1 MKNNF
6 LYRMASVIFFIVST
20 FILVF
25 TFAVKEINIYVTYAS
40 FFILS
45 GSLTFLVIIT
55 FSNKKIRRMNWLEQ
69 RYKLWNSISYR
80 VRQGGEVAFNELPIG
95 IVVFSN
101 KKVIQWANKYARE
114 IFLSPLVDRNIEVIH
129 QDLFY
134 NLNNNEIFDIN
145 IYGRIFSCKVLKEEN
160 IVYFTDKTEI
170 KNLESKYRNRTLAMG
185 IINLD
190 NLTQA
195 LVSFDA
201 QNRASQISNIIGIL
215 SDWSNNH
222 QIYLKGFS
230 ETQYLI
236 LMDYVQLQ
244 ELIREEFKVLD
255 EIKGY
260 CLKEDLRSS
269 ASIGIACMD
278 LNYNDLFDS
287 AKNMLD
293 FALNRGGNQCVV
305 NIDNEIKYYG
315 GKTNSFENRSP
326 VYVKS
331 KSEELQEIVKKY
343 NKVYIMAHTD
353 ADADAFGACL
363 AMYKFALALDKK
375 VKIVLDNKKVDVTV
389 LALLEI
395 IENQHV
401 GVLEYFIKPQEAVFK
416 INKDD
421 LLIIV
426 DTQNRKLLLDERL
439 YNKANHVAIID
450 HHRPGVNHVDK
461 YEFMYTSTSA
471 SSSVELVV
479 EMFEF
484 LQEDIEVSNTEATWM
499 VMGIMVDTNNLLY
512 RASYRTFNVLS
523 RLQKYGGEMQKA
535 QKYLR
540 DDLLVYEK
548 KLEVLA
554 NLDIIEDKYGV
565 AIVDSEIVAK
575 QFLAKISDEILGI
588 QDIKAAFCIGNI
600 AKNTVGI
607 SARSLDDTNVQL
619 LMEALGGGGHYNNAA
634 CQLKNV
640 TLSEAQDKLM
650 EKLKILEERGSSV
663 MKIILT
669 TNVKGKGKKG
679 DIIEIPRGHAN
690 FLIRSDQA
698 VIASVDNIKELENKN
713 QEAKKDAE
721 ILENQMRELKD
732 EIEAKHVY
740 VNVKVGKEGKL
751 FGAVTMKM
759 IVEEYSKQH
768 KIVLDKRKIIFDGNI
783 DNVGT
788 YEIPIQ
794 LHKDIRANLIVH
806 VVEKE

>member
-1 MKNNF
+1 
-6 LYRMASVIFFIVST
+6 
-20 FILVF
+20 
-25 TFAVKEINIYVTYAS
+25 
-40 FFILS
+40 
-45 GSLTFLVIIT
+45 
-55 FSNKKIRRMNWLEQ
+55 
-69 RYKLWNSISYR
+69 
-80 VRQGGEVAFNELPIG
+80 
-95 IVVFSN
+95 
-101 KKVIQWANKYARE
+101 
-114 IFLSPLVDRNIEVIH
+114 
-129 QDLFY
+129 
-134 NLNNNEIFDIN
+134 
-145 IYGRIFSCKVLKEEN
+145 
-160 IVYFTDKTEI
+160 
-170 KNLESKYRNRTLAMG
+170 
-185 IINLD
+185 
-190 NLTQA
+190 
-195 LVSFDA
+195 
-201 QNRASQISNIIGIL
+201 
-215 SDWSNNH
+215 
-222 QIYLKGFS
+222 
-230 ETQYLI
+230 
-236 LMDYVQLQ
+236 
-244 ELIREEFKVLD
+244 
-255 EIKGY
+255 
-260 CLKEDLRSS
+260 
-269 ASIGIACMD
+269 
-278 LNYNDLFDS
+278 
-287 AKNMLD
+287 
-293 FALNRGGNQCVV
+293 
-305 NIDNEIKYYG
+305 
-315 GKTNSFENRSP
+315 
-326 VYVKS
+326 
-331 KSEELQEIVKKY
+331 
-343 NKVYIMAHTD
+343 
-353 ADADAFGACL
+353 
-363 AMYKFALALDKK
+363 
-375 VKIVLDNKKVDVTV
+375 
-389 LALLEI
+389 
-395 IENQHV
+395 
-401 GVLEYFIKPQEAVFK
+401 
-416 INKDD
+416 
-421 LLIIV
+421 
-426 DTQNRKLLLDERL
+426 
-439 YNKANHVAIID
+439 
-450 HHRPGVNHVDK
+450 
-461 YEFMYTSTSA
+461 
-471 SSSVELVV
+471 
-479 EMFEF
+479 
-484 LQEDIEVSNTEATWM
+484 M

-759 IVEEYSKQH
+759 VVEEYSKQH

>member
-230 ETQYLI
+230 ESQYLI

-450 HHRPGVNHVDK
+450 HHRPGVNPVDK

>member
-450 HHRPGVNHVDK
+450 HHRPGVNPVDK

>member
-244 ELIREEFKVLD
+244 ELIREEFKVLG

>member
-1 MKNNF
+1 MKNDF
-6 LYRMASVIFFIVST
+6 LYRFTSVMFFIASVSVLIY
-20 FILVF
+20 
-25 TFAVKEINIYVTYAS
+25 TFAVKEINVYVTYAS
-40 FFILS
+40 IFTLA
-45 GSLTFLVIIT
+45 GSLVFFTIII
-55 FSNKKIRRMNWLEQ
+55 FSNKKIKRMNWLEQ

-95 IVVFSN
+95 IVVFN
-101 KKVIQWANKYARE
+101 TKKVIQWANKYARE
-114 IFLSPLVDRNIEVIH
+114 IFLSTLVDRNIEVIH

-134 NLNNNEIFDIN
+134 NLNNNELFDIN
-145 IYGRIFSCKVLKEEN
+145 IYGRIFSCKVLKEQN
-160 IVYFTDKTEI
+160 IIYLTDKTEI
-170 KNLESKYRNRTLAMG
+170 KNLESKYRDRTLAMG

-195 LVSFDA
+195 LVTFDA
-201 QNRASQISNIIGIL
+201 QNRAAQISNIIGIL
-215 SDWSNNH
+215 SAWCNTH
-222 QIYLKGFS
+222 QIYLKGYS

-244 ELIREEFKVLD
+244 NLILDEFKVLD

-260 CLKEDLRSS
+260 CMKEDLRAS
-269 ASIGIACMD
+269 ASIGIACTEIK
-278 LNYNDLFDS
+278 YNQLFDI

-305 NIDNEIKYYG
+305 NIDNNITYYG

-375 VKIVLDNKKVDVTV
+375 AKIVLDKAKVDGTV

-401 GVLEYFIKPQEAVFK
+401 GILEYFVKPQEAVSK
-416 INKDD
+416 ISKDD
-421 LLIIV
+421 LLVIV
-426 DTQNRKLLLDERL
+426 DTQNRKLLLDEKL
-439 YNKANHVAIID
+439 YNKATHVAIID
-450 HHRPGVNHVDK
+450 HHRPGVNPVDK
-461 YEFMYTSTSA
+461 HEFMYTSTSS

-484 LQEDIEVSNTEATWM
+484 LQEDIEVSSAEATWM

-540 DDLLVYEK
+540 EDNVEYQK
-548 KLEVLA
+548 KLKVLSDFKIVDD
-554 NLDIIEDKYGV
+554 NYGV
-565 AIVDSEIVAK
+565 AIVEEDIVPR

-588 QDIKAAFCIGNI
+588 QKIKAAFCIGNI
-600 AKNTVGI
+600 AKNLVGI

-640 TLSEAQDKLM
+640 TLNEAYEKLM
-650 EKLKILEERGSSV
+650 NKLKIIEERGSSV

-679 DIIEIPRGHAN
+679 DIIEIARGHAN
-690 FLIRSDQA
+690 FLIRSEQA

-713 QEAKKDAE
+713 QEEKKDAE
-721 ILENQMRELKD
+721 VLENQMRELKD
-732 EIEAKHVY
+732 EIELKDVY
-740 VNVKVGKEGKL
+740 VNVRVGKEGKL

-759 IVEEYSKQH
+759 IVEEYKKQH
-768 KIVLDKRKIIFDGNI
+768 NIVLDKRKIIFEGNL

-806 VVEKE
+806 VVEK

>member
-450 HHRPGVNHVDK
+450 HHRPGVNPVDK

-484 LQEDIEVSNTEATWM
+484 LQEDIEVSSTEATWM

>member
-450 HHRPGVNHVDK
+450 HHRPGVNSVDK

>member
-450 HHRPGVNHVDK
+450 HHRPGVNPVDK

-484 LQEDIEVSNTEATWM
+484 LQEDIEVSSTEATWM

-759 IVEEYSKQH
+759 VVEEYSKQH

>member
-1 MKNNF
+1 MKNDF
-6 LYRMASVIFFIVST
+6 LYRMASIIFFIVST

-45 GSLTFLVIIT
+45 GSLTFFVIVT

-215 SDWSNNH
+215 SDWSNTN

-244 ELIREEFKVLD
+244 ELIMEEFKVLD

-375 VKIVLDNKKVDVTV
+375 AKIVLDNKKVDGTV

-401 GVLEYFIKPQEAVFK
+401 GVLEYFIKPHEAVFK

-450 HHRPGVNHVDK
+450 HHRPGVNPVDK

-484 LQEDIEVSNTEATWM
+484 LQEDIEISSAEATWM

-548 KLEVLA
+548 KLEVLS

-565 AIVDSEIVAK
+565 AIAGSEIVAK

-600 AKNTVGI
+600 AKNVVGI

-759 IVEEYSKQH
+759 VVEEYSKQH

-806 VVEKE
+806 VVEK

>member
-484 LQEDIEVSNTEATWM
+484 LQEDIEVSSTEATWM

>member
-1 MKNNF
+1 MKSDF
-6 LYRMASVIFFIVST
+6 LYRLASVIFLIMSAFT
-20 FILVF
+20 LVF
-25 TFAVKEINIYVTYAS
+25 TFTVAEINIFVTYAS
-40 FFILS
+40 IFILA
-45 GSLTFLVIIT
+45 GSATFLLIST
-55 FSNKKIRRMNWLEQ
+55 FSNKKVKRMSWLEQ

-80 VRQGGEVAFNELPIG
+80 VRQGGEMAFNELPIG
-95 IVVFSN
+95 IVVFSD

-134 NLNNNEIFDIN
+134 NLNNNEFFDIN
-145 IYGRIFSCKVLKEEN
+145 IYGRIFSSKVLKEEN
-160 IVYFTDKTEI
+160 IVYFTDKTEF
-170 KNLESKYRNRTLAMG
+170 KNLETKYRNRTLAIG

-195 LVSFDA
+195 LVTFDA

-222 QIYLKGFS
+222 QIYLKGYS

-244 ELIREEFKVLD
+244 KLILEEFKVLD

-260 CLKEDLRSS
+260 CMKEDLRSS

-278 LNYNDLFDS
+278 LSYNDLFDV
-287 AKNMLD
+287 ANNMLD

-305 NIDNEIKYYG
+305 NIDNEITYYG

-363 AMYKFALALDKK
+363 AMYKFALALEKDA
-375 VKIVLDNKKVDVTV
+375 KIVLDKSKVDQTV
-389 LALLEI
+389 FDLLEI
-395 IENQHV
+395 IETQHV
-401 GVLEYFIKPQEAVFK
+401 GVLEYFIKPYEALFK
-416 INKDD
+416 FNKDD
-421 LLIIV
+421 LLVIV
-426 DTQNRKLLLDERL
+426 DTQNKKLLLDERL
-439 YNKANHVAIID
+439 YNKANHVAVID
-450 HHRPGVNHVDK
+450 HHRPGVNPLDK
-461 YEFMYTSTSA
+461 HEFMYTSTSS

-479 EMFEF
+479 EMYEF
-484 LQEDIEVSNTEATWM
+484 LQEEIEVSSAEATWM
-499 VMGIMVDTNNLLY
+499 IMGIMVDTNNLLY

-523 RLQKYGGEMQKA
+523 RLQKYGGGVQKA
-535 QKYLR
+535 QKHLR
-540 DDLLVYEK
+540 EDYENYEK
-548 KLEVLA
+548 KLNALA
-554 NLDIIEDKYGV
+554 NVNVFDGKYGV
-565 AIVDSEIVAK
+565 AIVDDEIVSR
-575 QFLAKISDEILGI
+575 QFLAKVADGILGI
-588 QDIKAAFCIGNI
+588 RNIKAAFCIGNL
-600 AKNTVGI
+600 AKNVVGI

-634 CQLKNV
+634 SQLKNV
-640 TLSEAQDKLM
+640 TLIEAQEKLM

-690 FLIRSDQA
+690 FLIRSEQA
-698 VIASVDNIKELENKN
+698 VIASVDNIKELESKA
-713 QEAKKDAE
+713 QEVQKSAE
-721 ILENQMRELKD
+721 ILENQMRELKE
-732 EIEAKHVY
+732 EIEQKNVY
-740 VNVKVGKEGKL
+740 INVRVGKEGKL

-759 IVEEYSKQH
+759 VVEEYKKQH
-768 KIVLDKRKIIFDGNI
+768 NLELDRRKIIFEGNI

-788 YEIPIQ
+788 FEIPIQ

-806 VVEKE
+806 VVEK